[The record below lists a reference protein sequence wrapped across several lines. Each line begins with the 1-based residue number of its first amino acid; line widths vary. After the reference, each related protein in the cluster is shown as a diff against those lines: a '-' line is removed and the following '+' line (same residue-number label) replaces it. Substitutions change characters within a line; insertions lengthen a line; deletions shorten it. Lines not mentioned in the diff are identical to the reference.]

1 MEVDNYELEF
11 SLIFFIKKKQVIN
24 VFFINENGVL
34 FNRMFVV
41 DGSDVIVYMEVDEK
55 VRIFFYFWNINI
67 DIIWVFYNK
76 YVVDR
81 NEIYLYLL
89 KILFLSCFM
98 FFDILYILLMD

>member
-55 VRIFFYFWNINI
+55 VRIFF
-67 DIIWVFYNK
+67 
-76 YVVDR
+76 
-81 NEIYLYLL
+81 
-89 KILFLSCFM
+89 
-98 FFDILYILLMD
+98 

>member
-11 SLIFFIKKKQVIN
+11 SLIFFIKKQVIN

-55 VRIFFYFWNINI
+55 VRIFF
-67 DIIWVFYNK
+67 
-76 YVVDR
+76 
-81 NEIYLYLL
+81 
-89 KILFLSCFM
+89 
-98 FFDILYILLMD
+98 

>member
-11 SLIFFIKKKQVIN
+11 SLIFFIRKKQVIN

-55 VRIFFYFWNINI
+55 VRIFF
-67 DIIWVFYNK
+67 
-76 YVVDR
+76 
-81 NEIYLYLL
+81 
-89 KILFLSCFM
+89 
-98 FFDILYILLMD
+98 